1 MEEAQASEI
10 GPVRAVQ
17 TELGAETFRAAAAAI
32 ATHSA
37 VVPEDTAALTL
48 APAAAVVLRAWDL
61 GVEGLVAAVVEA
73 EVVVDAV
80 SIQREIGEQ
89 K

>member
-10 GPVRAVQ
+10 GPVGAVQ
-17 TELGAETFRAAAAAI
+17 TGSGAEISRAAAAAI
-32 ATHSA
+32 AMHSA
-37 VVPEDTAALTL
+37 AAAEDTAALTL
-48 APAAAVVLRAWDL
+48 APAAAAVLRAWDL
-61 GVEGLVAAVVEA
+61 EVEGLVAAEV